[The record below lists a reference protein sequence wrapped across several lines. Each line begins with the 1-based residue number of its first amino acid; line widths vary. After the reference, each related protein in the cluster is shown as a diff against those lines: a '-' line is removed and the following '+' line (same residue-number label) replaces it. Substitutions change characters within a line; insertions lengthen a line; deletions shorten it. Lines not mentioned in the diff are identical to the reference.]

1 MRNLRDDDERDE
13 PVGNRRYSAFRGA
26 VRATPSAPQGEART
40 GSTECRRAI
49 VAWGASSVVGLRR
62 RSNQDRYFQTG
73 PTFAVADGMGG
84 LSGGAEASGSAVE
97 SCVRRIDALDPS
109 APLTRWEA
117 MVRGVNRDARN
128 ELLELGFH
136 NAGSTLT
143 LATVEAG
150 RVVVAHVGDSRLYD
164 FDPHAGV
171 LHQRTSDHN
180 LRNELRDRGKSL
192 RKAAEEGLPLAG
204 LVSYIGMPDDELRID
219 VFSWS
224 PGPGTR
230 LLLCSDG
237 VHGCLDHGE
246 IAEVLS
252 TFTARHAATE
262 LTQRADAAG
271 GRDNSTAVVVELS

>member
-1 MRNLRDDDERDE
+1 MA
-13 PVGNRRYSAFRGA
+13 NRRYRAFGGGI
-26 VRATPSAPQGEART
+26 PDNSPAPEGEART
-40 GSTECRRAI
+40 GSAECRRAF

-62 RSNQDRYFQTG
+62 TSNQDRYFQTG
-73 PTFAVADGMGG
+73 ATFAVADGMGG
-84 LSGGAEASGSAVE
+84 LSGGSEASSSVVE
-97 SCVRRIDALDPS
+97 SCVRRIAALNPG
-109 APLTRWEA
+109 APLTRWES

-128 ELLELGFH
+128 ELVELGFH
-136 NAGSTLT
+136 NAGCTLT
-143 LATVEAG
+143 VATVEAG

-164 FDPHAGV
+164 FEPRAGV

-180 LRNELRDRGKSL
+180 LRNELRARGRSL
-192 RKAAEEGLPLAG
+192 QEAVEEGLPLAG
-204 LVSYIGMPDDELRID
+204 LVSYVGMPDDELRVD

-237 VHGCLDHGE
+237 VHGSLGHGE

-252 TFTARHAATE
+252 TFTARRAATE